1 MPAIITATQ
10 LRNVLGVSS
19 ALYNDAYLDQI
30 IDSAENIILP
40 MLVSNSSGVAYVAL
54 DQNVAYCYTVRPHG
68 FVTGQSVVIAGV
80 GAPFNGTHVVT
91 DDYKSVRDYTPQFGF
106 PYPFLWTLLPPNWVG
121 RLFSVAITN
130 ADISYRPV
138 LPNGTATL
146 QGYDAA
152 TLYANTPAVESAV
165 YVVSTE
171 IFQSRL
177 SIGGQLEGVDFT
189 PTPFRLGRSLLSRVQ
204 ALLSPYV
211 DVESMAQ

>member
-54 DQNVAYCYTVRPHG
+54 DQNVAYFYTVRPHG

-80 GAPFNGTHVVT
+80 GAPFNGTRVVT
-91 DDYKSVRDYTPQFGF
+91 DDYKNIGDYTPQVGF
-106 PYPFLWTLLPPNWVG
+106 PYPFLWSLLPPNWIG

>member
-19 ALYNDAYLDQI
+19 ALYDDTYLNQI

-40 MLVSNSSGVAYVAL
+40 MLVQNSSKVAFVSL
-54 DQNVAYCYTVRPHG
+54 TSNVGYYFTVRPHG
-68 FVTGQSVVIAGV
+68 FTTGQSIVISGLP
-80 GAPFNGTHVVT
+80 APFNGTKTVT
-91 DDYKSVRDYTPQFGF
+91 NDYRFLGDYSPQYGF
-106 PYPFLWTLLPPNWVG
+106 PYPFLPAGFPADYANQV
-121 RLFSVAITN
+121 FSCAITN
-130 ADISYRPV
+130 ADIELQPSIPQ
-138 LPNGTATL
+138 GTAYL
-146 QGYDAA
+146 SGYDAA
-152 TLYANTPAVESAV
+152 TLYASTPAVESAV

-204 ALLSPYV
+204 ALLSPYL
-211 DVESMAQ
+211 DVETMAQ

>member
-19 ALYNDAYLDQI
+19 SLYDDNYLNQI

-40 MLVSNSSGVAYVAL
+40 MLVANVSGINYVERKNDVAIY
-54 DQNVAYCYTVRPHG
+54 QTVRPHG
-68 FVTGQSVVIAGV
+68 FVAGQSVIVTNCPS
-80 GAPFNGTHVVT
+80 PFTATVT
-91 DDYKSVRDYTPQFGF
+91 VTENTFAD
-106 PYPFLWTLLPPNWVG
+106 PY
-121 RLFSVAITN
+121 LFTATSSG
-130 ADISYRPV
+130 ADIAIRPV
-138 LPNGTATL
+138 IPNGVATL
-146 QGYDAA
+146 SGYSAA
-152 TLYANTPAVESAV
+152 DLYANTPAVESAV

-204 ALLSPYV
+204 ALLAPYL
-211 DVESMAQ
+211 DAETMAQ

>member
-1 MPAIITATQ
+1 MPSIITATQ

-19 ALYNDAYLDQI
+19 ALYDDNYLNQI

-40 MLVSNSSGVAYVAL
+40 MLVANVSGVSHVQRKDDIAFY
-54 DQNVAYCYTVRPHG
+54 YTVRPHG
-68 FVTGQSVVIAGV
+68 FVAGNSVIVTSVPSPFAATVTVTTNSLNDPYLFTAASV
-80 GAPFNGTHVVT
+80 GA
-91 DDYKSVRDYTPQFGF
+91 
-106 PYPFLWTLLPPNWVG
+106 
-121 RLFSVAITN
+121 
-130 ADISYRPV
+130 DIDLKPV

-146 QGYDAA
+146 SGYSAA
-152 TLYANTPAVESAV
+152 DLYANTPAVESAV

-204 ALLSPYV
+204 ALLSPYL
-211 DVESMAQ
+211 DVETIAQ